1 MTMTVMRFGR
11 LWLCSLLLGGAVRAT
26 AETPSAAVA
35 MMQAAR
41 KSGVPVGIVLREGND
56 LCREPGIAVE
66 TRSQEPLQRMR
77 LLAESFGYRV
87 DASGPVVLVTPN
99 GGAPVLLEET
109 LHHLW
114 TRVPAQDSVLHTMGM
129 VLDGWMKTAAGAQ
142 GWAMSS
148 GSSPDDPV
156 LHLPAGENETS
167 QQIANRS
174 VSLGSKG
181 VWVAWQMPRSP
192 NGTPGEVRMVTL
204 SYLKYDALALDQ
216 FRCE

>member
-1 MTMTVMRFGR
+1 MTVMRFGR
-11 LWLCSLLLGGAVRAT
+11 LWLCALLLGGAVRAT

-56 LCREPGIAVE
+56 LCREPSLSVE
-66 TRSQEPLQRMR
+66 KQSQEPLQRMR
-77 LLAESFGYRV
+77 LLAGAFGYHV
-87 DASGPVVLVTPN
+87 DASGPVVMITPN
-99 GGAPVLLEET
+99 GGAPAMLEET

-114 TRVPAQDSVLHTMGM
+114 TKVPAQDSVMHTMGM
-129 VLDGWMKTAAGAQ
+129 VLNGWMKTAAGAQ
-142 GWAMSS
+142 GWAISS
-148 GSSPDDPV
+148 LSNPDEPV

-167 QQIANRS
+167 QQIANS
-174 VSLGSKG
+174 IVSLGNKG
-181 VWVAWQMPRSP
+181 VWVAWQMPKSP
-192 NGTPGEVRMVTL
+192 NGTPGEVMMVTL